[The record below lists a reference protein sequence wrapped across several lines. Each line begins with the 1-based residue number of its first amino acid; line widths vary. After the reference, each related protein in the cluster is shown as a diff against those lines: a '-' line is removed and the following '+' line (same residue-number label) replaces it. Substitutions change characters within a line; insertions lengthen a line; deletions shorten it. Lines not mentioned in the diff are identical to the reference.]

1 MRKIISLSLLL
12 LVWLGVEAK
21 SPKVWKSLKKDVNI
35 IMISDSGRNGYYDQ
49 KPIAEVLGRVAEVVS
64 PECVV
69 ASGDVHHFEGVESVN
84 DPLWMTNFELIYS
97 HPKLMVPWL
106 PIFGNHEYRGNTQA
120 VIDYSKVSRRW
131 MMPDR
136 YYTKVYKDD
145 GATVRLVMIDTTP
158 MIDSYRNSKSTYPIV
173 KQQDYQKQLEWLED
187 VLNSATED
195 WVVVVG
201 HHPIYAHT
209 SKSSKE
215 RKDMQSRVDAV
226 LRKYDDKVNLYVC
239 GHIHNFQHIKKD
251 DCKIHYIVNTSAA
264 RSRSVKAVEGT
275 QFCSP
280 ETGFS
285 MLSASKKSLC
295 FYMFNKKGKLLHTV
309 KQTK

>member
-12 LVWLGVEAK
+12 LVWFGVEAK
-21 SPKVWKSLKKDVNI
+21 NPKVWKSLKKSVNI
-35 IMISDSGRNGYYDQ
+35 FMISDSGRNGYYDQ
-49 KPIAEVLGRVAEVVS
+49 RAVAEVMGDMAEVIS
-64 PECVV
+64 PSAVV

-84 DPLWMTNFELIYS
+84 DPLWMTNYETIYS
-97 HPKLMVPWL
+97 HPKLMIPWL
-106 PIFGNHEYRGNTQA
+106 PVLGNHECRGNTQA

-136 YYTKVYKDD
+136 YYTKVYSNK
-145 GATVRLVMIDTTP
+145 GAAVRFVMIDTTP
-158 MIDSYRNSKSTYPIV
+158 MIDNYRNSKNSYPSV
-173 KQQDYQKQLEWLED
+173 KQQDYNKQLEWLD
-187 VLNSATED
+187 AVLKEATED

-201 HHPIYAHT
+201 HHPIFADT
-209 SKSSKE
+209 GKSSKE
-215 RKDMQSRVDAV
+215 RIDLQNRLDAV
-226 LRKYDDKVNLYVC
+226 LRKYDEKVNLYVC

-251 DCKIHYIVNTSAA
+251 DCKIDYIVNTSAA

-295 FYMFNKKGKLLHTV
+295 FYMFNNKGKLLHTV

>member
-12 LVWLGVEAK
+12 LVWFGVEAK

-173 KQQDYQKQLEWLED
+173 KQQDYQKQLEWLEG
-187 VLNSATED
+187 VLQNATED

-201 HHPIYAHT
+201 HHPIFAHT

-239 GHIHNFQHIKKD
+239 GHIHNFQHIKRD
-251 DCKIHYIVNTSAA
+251 DCKIDYIVNTSAA

-285 MLSASKKSLC
+285 MLSADKKSLC
-295 FYMFNKKGKLLHTV
+295 LYMFNKKGKLLHTV
-309 KQTK
+309 KHTK

>member
-173 KQQDYQKQLEWLED
+173 KQQDYQKQLEWLEG
-187 VLNSATED
+187 VLQSATED

>member
-12 LVWLGVEAK
+12 LVWFGVEAK

-158 MIDSYRNSKSTYPIV
+158 LIDSYRNSKSTYPIV

>member
-173 KQQDYQKQLEWLED
+173 KQQDYQKQLEWLEG
-187 VLNSATED
+187 VLQNATED

>member
-12 LVWLGVEAK
+12 LVWFGVEAK

>member
-12 LVWLGVEAK
+12 LVWFGVEAK
-21 SPKVWKSLKKDVNI
+21 NPKVWKGLKKSVNI
-35 IMISDSGRNGYYDQ
+35 FMISDSGRNGYYDQ

>member
-12 LVWLGVEAK
+12 LVWFGVEAK

-106 PIFGNHEYRGNTQA
+106 PILGNHEYRGNTQA